1 MHKVRARDLNE
12 QVDKLRDPPP
22 VIVKTGRLQNLRILI
37 KLLEQR
43 WSNMCLTVSGKCV
56 PHFPARESVSCLL
69 NLAMSWHEVTIYRWK
84 YSKL

>member
-12 QVDKLRDPPP
+12 QVDKLRDPP

-43 WSNMCLTVSGKCV
+43 WSNMCLTVSGKCI
-56 PHFPARESVSCLL
+56 PHFPACESVSCLL